1 MWNHIKKFSVK
12 KKVCFSIIIILVL
25 FVVFAFTFPIGK
37 YNDCKVN
44 GNSGIARVPNPVDY
58 KRGKLKE
65 LPTYEENSNKMWQVD
80 LRSCDLYELDIK
92 NNLKDLMHADFDSKT
107 KWPSDLPKGFDKN
120 AIMEYGKNPGLN
132 LRKLHE
138 KGITGKGVSMAIIDQ
153 TLLTDHEEYKD
164 RLKFYEE
171 IHNGESDGASM
182 HGAAVGSIAVGKTVG
197 VAPEADLYYIAET
210 HGKFTLS
217 SLVTG
222 FPFDFT
228 YLAKS
233 IDRIIEVNK
242 TLPKEKKIR
251 AISMSIGWDERQKG
265 FKEVDAAVKNA
276 KGEGILVVST
286 SFSQYYNI
294 DFWGLGRDSMKNPE
308 DFKNYETGMFWSNLF
323 FKDNK
328 RFNPSKN
335 IMVPMDSRC
344 TASPTGT
351 SDYVFYREGGL
362 SWAVP
367 YVAALYTLCCQV
379 NPDITPDEFLKA
391 AVDTGNI
398 IQIEKDNKK
407 YNLGKIVNPEKLI
420 EKVRK

>member
-1 MWNHIKKFSVK
+1 MWNRIKKFSVK
-12 KKVCFSIIIILVL
+12 KKVCFSIITILVL
-25 FVVFAFTFPIGK
+25 FIVFAFTFPINK
-37 YNDCKVN
+37 YQDCKVN
-44 GNSGIARVPNPVDY
+44 GNSGIARVPKAVDY

-65 LPTYEENSNKMWQVD
+65 LPKYDGNPRKLWQMD
-80 LRSCDLYELDIK
+80 LRSYDLSELDIK
-92 NNLKDLMHADFDSKT
+92 NNLKDLMYADFDSKT
-107 KWPSDLPKGFDKN
+107 KWPSSLPKGFDIN
-120 AIMEYGKNPGLN
+120 TIMEYGKNPGLN
-132 LRKLHE
+132 LRKLHK
-138 KGITGKGVSMAIIDQ
+138 KGITGKGVSMAIIDG

-171 IHNGESDGASM
+171 IHNDESSADM
-182 HGAAVGSIAVGKTVG
+182 HGAAVSSIAVGKTVG

-222 FPFDFT
+222 FSFDFT

-251 AISMSIGWDERQKG
+251 AISMSIGWDKRQKG
-265 FKEVDAAVKNA
+265 FKEVDAAVKRA
-276 KGEGILVVST
+276 KAEGILVVST
-286 SFSQYYNI
+286 SFDQYYNI
-294 DFWGLGRDSMKNPE
+294 DFCGLGRDSMKNPE
-308 DFKNYETGMFWSNLF
+308 DFKSYKPAMFWSDSF
-323 FKDNK
+323 FKNNE

-351 SDYVFYREGGL
+351 SDYVFYKQGGL
-362 SWAVP
+362 SWTVP

-379 NPDITPDEFLKA
+379 NPDITPDEFLKS

-398 IQIEKDNKK
+398 VQIEKDNKK
-407 YNLGKIVNPEKLI
+407 YNLGTIVNPEKLI